1 MGLYSPRGAALAAEG
16 ATTVARL
23 PRARPDPRLV
33 PNEFGS
39 EAAAIALEVA
49 VDGAAES
56 GCAGVTLDVF

>member
-1 MGLYSPRGAALAAEG
+1 MAAEG